1 MKIRL
6 FYEQLEVDILEKV
19 EWFLERMPNI
29 SVIKQDYSGNETW
42 RYEGNLLARQQNKI
56 VIEAFFDREDTPV
69 GEITFSH
76 GDQFVET
83 YYNDRWYN
91 IFEIHD
97 QESGDIKGWYCNIG
111 YPAVITD
118 NAIAYRD
125 LALDLLVYPD
135 GEQIVLDEDEFS
147 ALPIS
152 HKDQSAA
159 RQALRELQE
168 KFR

>member
-1 MKIRL
+1 MT
-6 FYEQLEVDILEKV
+6 
-19 EWFLERMPNI
+19 NI
-29 SVIKQDYSGNETW
+29 TVIKQDYSGNETW
-42 RYEGNLLARQQNKI
+42 RYEGNLIIRQKNEI

-69 GEITFSH
+69 GEITLSR
-76 GDQFVET
+76 GDRFVET
-83 YYNDRWYN
+83 YYSDRWYN

-97 QESGDIKGWYCNIG
+97 QASGDIKGWYCNIG

-135 GEQIVLDEDEFS
+135 GEQIVLDEDDFS

-152 HKDQSAA
+152 REDQSAA
-159 RQALRELQE
+159 RLALHELQQKFREL
-168 KFR
+168 